1 MRPGWS
7 HYDWLENDAFPK
19 RIGQHYSNYFKLKW
33 ISAEL
38 FTQVSLGPALIQ
50 LSYSVFMYQS

>member
-7 HYDWLENDAFPK
+7 HYDWLENGAFPK

-50 LSYSVFMYQS
+50 LSYNVFMYQN